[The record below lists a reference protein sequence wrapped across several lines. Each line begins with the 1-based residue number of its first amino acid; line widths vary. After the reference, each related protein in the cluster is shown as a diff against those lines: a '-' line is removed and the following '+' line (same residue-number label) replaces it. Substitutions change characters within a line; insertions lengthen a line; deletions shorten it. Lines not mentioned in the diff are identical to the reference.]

1 MSSRIPRFIMAGIL
15 AAALAAG
22 GCKTATTDTPPA
34 DHTINKNG
42 HYHKTGL
49 TNPTVN
55 CVQCHG
61 ADLRGGSAGVSCYKC
76 HGQKW

>member
-1 MSSRIPRFIMAGIL
+1 MKLKIMLTALALVATL
-15 AAALAAG
+15 AAA
-22 GCKTATTDTPPA
+22 GCKTPTTDTSRPA
-34 DHTINKNG
+34 DHTINKSG
-42 HYHKTGL
+42 SYHKTGL

-61 ADLRGGSAGVSCYKC
+61 SDLKGGSAGVSCFKC

>member
-1 MSSRIPRFIMAGIL
+1 MSAKIKTLIAAAIL

-22 GCKTATTDTPPA
+22 GCKTPTTDNHPA
-34 DHTINKNG
+34 DHTINNGG
-42 HYHKTGL
+42 HYHKPGL

-55 CVQCHG
+55 CVMCHG
-61 ADLRGGSAGVSCYKC
+61 ADLRGGSGPSCTSC

>member
-1 MSSRIPRFIMAGIL
+1 MRSNVTRFIAIGIL
-15 AAALAAG
+15 AATVAAA
-22 GCKTATTDTPPA
+22 GCKTPTTESHPA
-34 DHTINKNG
+34 DHTVSENG
-42 HYHKTGL
+42 VYHKTGL

-61 ADLRGGSAGVSCYKC
+61 ADLRGGSGPSCYSC